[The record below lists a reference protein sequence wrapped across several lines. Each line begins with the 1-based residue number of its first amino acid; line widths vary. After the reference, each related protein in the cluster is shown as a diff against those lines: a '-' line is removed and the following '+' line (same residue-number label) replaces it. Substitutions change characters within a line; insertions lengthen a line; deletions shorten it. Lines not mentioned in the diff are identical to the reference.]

1 MKQFHKL
8 VKINDVHMTGQIV
21 GGSKEILV
29 GGSLEKPEIGI
40 TTFLPF
46 KHSYLQVPSK
56 DEPTIIYTQA

>member
-1 MKQFHKL
+1 
-8 VKINDVHMTGQIV
+8 MTGQIV